1 MKHKYLLLI
10 PILCTSYLISCQLGD
25 KVINTTA
32 EILDEETI
40 LKRQEFDSFC
50 DEFFVEYLGSNAYYW
65 NVYTINSQN
74 FGYERDENY
83 TATYQEYHLYTKEE
97 KEQIY
102 NEYNTYLEY
111 LYTYEYDKLSQS
123 QQISYDYIAFFL
135 EKNSEYYNKDNGF
148 DDLID
153 LNYIDS
159 YGGSVADFDSMIKEY
174 KIYSELDL
182 IDINNYIKST
192 KESFSSYTNFVKD
205 RIEYGYPLSDT
216 TLDKMISFL
225 DEITSQGECYYLYD
239 VVENKIASS
248 SLSDDKKAYYKGE
261 ITSSL
266 TDYYL
271 PAVKNL
277 SSSLSSL
284 KGNCKEEGYYQKY
297 GTKAQNMYKFNLEY
311 LLGYSDINM
320 DDYIKEIEDGINDYL
335 TEINKIIIKLYYSL
349 SSTERESFL
358 EYVNGTKT
366 LSNFTDPDEII
377 LYLKE
382 FSKTIVPEL
391 ENEPDITFSYMDEAV
406 GNITTTV
413 AYYLK
418 SPLDNNLSEN
428 ITLNG
433 KYLNDD
439 KDELLLTIAH
449 EGYPGHL
456 YEYCYLKELGLSNI
470 STIMTNTGHGEGWAC
485 YVQEKLYDYIKD
497 NTTDKGLKLYCDY
510 SKYNFLLSYLL
521 YTRIDVGI
529 NYEGWTILE
538 LEEYLSL
545 NGYNIDVA
553 TDLFETLIEMPTA
566 YAAYGYGSLKM
577 HNYHTNAK
585 NKLGKKYDEVE
596 FNKIIMSCG
605 WSGYDKLDKIVN
617 DYINCYSYVVNYY

>member
-1 MKHKYLLLI
+1 MKKRYFNILI
-10 PILCTSYLISCQLGD
+10 PLICSLYLSSCQLGD
-25 KVINTTA
+25 KVISITP

-40 LKRQEFDSFC
+40 SIREGFDVFC
-50 DEFFVEYLGSNAYYW
+50 DDFFIEYLGSNAYYW

-74 FGYERDENY
+74 FGYQREDDY
-83 TATYQEYHLYTKEE
+83 IATYQEYHLYTEEE
-97 KEQIY
+97 KEELY
-102 NEYNTYLEY
+102 NLYNTYLDY
-111 LYTYEYDKLSQS
+111 LYKYDYNKLSDT

-135 EKNSEYYNKDNGF
+135 EKNSEYYNKENGF

-192 KESFSSYTNFVKD
+192 KDSFLSYYTYACD

-216 TLDKMISFL
+216 TLDNMISFL
-225 DEITSQGECYYLYD
+225 DEIISQGKDYYLYD
-239 VVENKIASS
+239 IIENKIEASS
-248 SLSDDKKAYYKGE
+248 LEDSKKTFYKEEITTSLSN
-261 ITSSL
+261 
-266 TDYYL
+266 YYL
-271 PAVKNL
+271 KAVESL
-277 SSSLSSL
+277 SSSLITL
-284 KGNCKEEGYYQKY
+284 KGNCIEEGYYQQY
-297 GTKAQNMYKFNLEY
+297 GTKAQDAYKFNLEY
-311 LLGYSDINM
+311 LLGYSNINM
-320 DDYIKEIEDGINDYL
+320 DDYINEIEEGLNDYL

-349 SSTERESFL
+349 STTERESFL
-358 EYVNGTKT
+358 EYENGTKT
-366 LSNFTDPDEII
+366 ISNLSDPNDII
-377 LYLKE
+377 DYLKE
-382 FSKTIVPEL
+382 FSTTIVPQL
-391 ENEPDITFSYMDEAV
+391 QNEPEISFSYMDEGI

-418 SPLDNNLSEN
+418 SPLDNTLSES

-439 KDELLLTIAH
+439 LDELLSTIAH

-470 STIMTNTGHGEGWAC
+470 ATILTNTGHGEGWAC

-545 NGYNIDVA
+545 NGYNKDIA
-553 TDLFETLIEMPTA
+553 TDLFETLIEMPTT

-577 HNYHTNAK
+577 HNYHISAK

-605 WSGYDKLDKIVN
+605 WVGYEKLDKVVRG
-617 DYINCYSYVVNYY
+617 YIYCYS

>member
-1 MKHKYLLLI
+1 MKKRYLFLI
-10 PILCTSYLISCQLGD
+10 VIIFTTSYLLSCNKED
-25 KVINTTA
+25 EMPSTTPSV
-32 EILDEETI
+32 LDDETI
-40 LKRQEFDSFC
+40 LLREEFNEFC
-50 DEFFVEYLGSNAYYW
+50 DDFFLEYLGSNAYYW
-65 NVYTINSQN
+65 NVYTINSRN
-74 FGYERDENY
+74 FGYQRDEDY
-83 TATYQEYHLYTKEE
+83 VATYQEYHLYTEEE
-97 KEQIY
+97 KEELY
-102 NEYNTYLEY
+102 NLYNTYLEY
-111 LYTYEYDKLSQS
+111 LYKYDYNKLSDT

-135 EKNSEYYNKDNGF
+135 EKNSEYYNKENSF

-192 KESFSSYTNFVKD
+192 KDSFLSYYTYACD
-205 RIEYGYPLSDT
+205 RIESGYPLSDT
-216 TLDKMISFL
+216 TLDNMISFL
-225 DEITSQGECYYLYD
+225 DEISSQEEDYYLYD
-239 VVENKIASS
+239 IIENKIEASS
-248 SLSDDKKAYYKGE
+248 LEDVKKTFYKDE

-266 TDYYL
+266 TNYYL
-271 PAVKNL
+271 KAVK
-277 SSSLSSL
+277 SLSSNLSTL
-284 KGNCKEEGYYQKY
+284 KGNCQEEGYYQQY
-297 GTKAQNMYKFNLEY
+297 GAKAQDMYKFNLEY
-311 LLGYSDINM
+311 LLGYTNINM
-320 DDYIKEIEDGINDYL
+320 DDYINEIEDGLNDYL

-349 SSTERESFL
+349 SSSEQTSFYAYL
-358 EYVNGTKT
+358 NGEKT
-366 LSNFTDPDEII
+366 LNDLTDPDEII
-377 LYLKE
+377 IYLKE
-382 FSKTIVPEL
+382 FSNTIVPQL
-391 ENEPDITFSYMDEAV
+391 QNEPEISFSYMDEAV
-406 GNITTTV
+406 GNITNTV

-418 SPLDNNLSEN
+418 SPLDNTLSES

-439 KDELLLTIAH
+439 PDELLSTIAH

-470 STIMTNTGHGEGWAC
+470 ATILTNTGHGEGWAC

-497 NTTDKGLKLYCDY
+497 NTTDNGLKLYCDY

-545 NGYNIDVA
+545 NGYNKDIA
-553 TDLFETLIEMPTA
+553 TELFETLIEMPTT

-577 HNYHTNAK
+577 HNYHISAK

-605 WSGYDKLDKIVN
+605 WAGYEKLDKVVSN
-617 DYINCYSYVVNYY
+617 HIN